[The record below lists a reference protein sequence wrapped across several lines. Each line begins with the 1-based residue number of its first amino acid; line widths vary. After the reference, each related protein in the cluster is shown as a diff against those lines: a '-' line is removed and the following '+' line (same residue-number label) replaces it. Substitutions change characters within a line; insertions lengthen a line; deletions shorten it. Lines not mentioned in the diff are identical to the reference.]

1 MDKRIP
7 QKIRILKFVAEQG
20 IVSAADVNRYFFTED
35 KTKVVLSTLYQ
46 LGLARMWY
54 YNVPGGL
61 WQIKDP
67 KLYRLLRAYYPD
79 LGGMKVRHVSAS
91 LAPHY
96 LELNRI
102 RTVIEKFSRLDVALW
117 LSERLIRAMLAG
129 EREHLCPDRVPD
141 AVFWLFKKGG
151 GQKKWFLECERHF
164 NSTQE
169 RYREIFES
177 YFWRE
182 DAKDNNVIFL
192 CGNPEVQR
200 RLAAIESK
208 MFLRS
213 GSVQIVT
220 LEAFYRKYEGRAVE
234 EAAKVEEARA
244 V

>member
-7 QKIRILKFVAEQG
+7 QKIQILKFVAEQG

-35 KTKVVLSTLYQ
+35 KTNVILTTMYQ
-46 LGLARMWY
+46 LGLANMWY
-54 YNVPGGL
+54 GNVRGGL
-61 WQIKDP
+61 WQISDP
-67 KLYRLLRAYYPD
+67 KLYRLLRAYFPD
-79 LGGMKVRHVSAS
+79 LSGLKVRHVSVN

-102 RTVIEKFSRLDVALW
+102 RTVFEKSGRFDMVLW
-117 LSERLIRAMLAG
+117 MSERLLRAIPVDQ
-129 EREHLCPDRVPD
+129 RSTICPARVPD
-141 AVFWLFKKGG
+141 AVYWVMKKEG
-151 GQKKWFLECERHF
+151 GQKKYFLECERHF
-164 NSTQE
+164 NSTQQ

-182 DAKDNNVIFL
+182 DAKDQNVVFL
-192 CGNPEVQR
+192 CGDQEVRR
-200 RLAAIESK
+200 RLMAIESK

-213 GSVQIVT
+213 GNIRFLT
-220 LEAFYRKYEGRAVE
+220 LENFYKEYEGRAVE